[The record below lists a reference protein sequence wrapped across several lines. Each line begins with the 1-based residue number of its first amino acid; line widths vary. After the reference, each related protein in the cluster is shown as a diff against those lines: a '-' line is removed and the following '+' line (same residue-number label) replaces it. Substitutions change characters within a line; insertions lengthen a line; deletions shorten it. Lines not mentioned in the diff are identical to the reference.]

1 MPPKGKS
8 GLVATRH
15 RQSLALVVDDGSFVE
30 AAEESMVENE
40 KSSVVLEFW
49 RRTPEATE
57 E

>member
-8 GLVATRH
+8 GLVATHH
-15 RQSLALVVDDGSFVE
+15 RQSLPLVVDDGSFVE